1 MNNLIII
8 FSLSL
13 VVALTGAIVPGPL
26 LTYTI
31 VKTLDTKRRGF
42 LVGVWVIGG
51 HALLE
56 SVLIVCILLGFST
69 FLKNTLVIKL
79 IGVLGGLFLLYLGT
93 RIIIDV
99 ARRKVPRELNEEK
112 NAAGNNTSRSAM
124 HLSNPILGGVLI
136 SMSNPYWWIWWT
148 TVGFGFMLKYRI
160 SFGNWPALLSF
171 LVGHEMG
178 DLLWYFLIST
188 LIFMG
193 RNRINEKI
201 YSLLLLFCSV
211 VIIGFGVFLCT
222 SAFFH

>member
-1 MNNLIII
+1 
-8 FSLSL
+8 
-13 VVALTGAIVPGPL
+13 
-26 LTYTI
+26 
-31 VKTLDTKRRGF
+31 

-56 SVLIVCILLGFST
+56 SVLIIFILLGFST

-79 IGVLGGLFLLYLGT
+79 IGTLGGLFLLYMGI
-93 RIIIDV
+93 RIVVDV
-99 ARRKVPRELNEEK
+99 VRRKIPKEFDDQK
-112 NAAGNNTSRSAM
+112 NRSDEGSSRPTM

-136 SMSNPYWWIWWT
+136 SMSNPYWWVWWT

-160 SFGNWPALLSF
+160 SFGNWPALLTF

-193 RNRINEKI
+193 RHRINEKI
-201 YSLLLLFCSV
+201 YSVLLLFCSV
-211 VIIGFGVFLCT
+211 VIIGFGIFLGT
-222 SAFFH
+222 SAYLQ